1 MLYNKMNAVIAD
13 VCENLAEREELV
25 HTIALAL
32 LTGKNL
38 FVLGKPGQAKSQ
50 AIDMFR
56 SHIEGAKQFE
66 ILMSKGTDQEQ
77 LFGRLD
83 LASIIPGHVSRS
95 ALKNDNGYQKM
106 ADYMERLLSDAAK
119 DTDGANFF
127 TAASELQKRMETYR
141 KCLAELHSGIPE
153 MLTENKIPESHIC
166 FLDEI
171 FKSNDGVLNSL
182 LKALNERVYTN
193 EGVSVKIP
201 VISFF
206 SASNEIPNFNN
217 PEERSLRALYDRFD
231 FKVNTHNVKD
241 KASRMKILAMK
252 QDPANFVP
260 DGFQQIT
267 GTEITLEE
275 LFAMQEEVRTVKIP
289 DSINELADNI
299 LCELRRKDIPVSDR
313 IYFNFSPVV
322 QAEAWLNGRNT
333 VSPADMQA
341 LVNYLWDKPEQAE
354 VISEV
359 IKRLTENPLGD
370 KIDAILAA
378 AYQAQKTFEDASDK
392 NHALLALRNELLP
405 AYEQGVSL
413 KDDLPENDAA
423 IASVDGL
430 ITTLENISREAHA
443 KTSFTYVPLEEL
455 KAYKQMSA

>member
-1 MLYNKMNAVIAD
+1 MLNDTMNAVIDD

-32 LTGKNL
+32 LTEKNL

-50 AIDMFR
+50 AIDLFR
-56 SHIEGAKQFE
+56 AHISGAKQFE

-83 LASIIPGHVSRS
+83 LASIIPGHISHS
-95 ALKNDNGYQKM
+95 ALKNDDEYQKM
-106 ADYMERLLSDAAK
+106 AEYMERLLDDAAN
-119 DTDGANFF
+119 DADGTNYFA
-127 TAASELQKRMETYR
+127 AASELQQRMETYR

-201 VISFF
+201 VISFI

-217 PEERSLRALYDRFD
+217 PAEQSLRALYDRFD
-231 FKVNTHNVKD
+231 FKVNTRYVED
-241 KASRMKILAMK
+241 KANRMKILK
-252 QDPANFVP
+252 QKQSD
-260 DGFQQIT
+260 QQAPMQAVIS
-267 GTEITLEE
+267 LDE
-275 LFAMQEEVRTVKIP
+275 LYAMQSEVKTVKIP

-299 LCELRRKDIPVSDR
+299 LCELRRKDIAVTDR

-322 QAEAWLNGRNT
+322 QAEAWLNGRDT
-333 VSPADMQA
+333 VLPEDMKA

-354 VISEV
+354 IISEV
-359 IKRLTENPLGD
+359 IQRLTENPLGD
-370 KIDAILAA
+370 KLD
-378 AYQAQKTFEDASDK
+378 
-392 NHALLALRNELLP
+392 ALLAKAYQVQREFENAADKNQALLVLRNGLLP
-405 AYEQGVSL
+405 IYETGNAL
-413 KDDLPENDAA
+413 KDSLAENDAA
-423 IASVDGL
+423 RSSVDGFL
-430 ITTLENISREAHA
+430 DVLENISRDAHS
-443 KTSFTYVPLEEL
+443 KTAFTYVPLEEL
-455 KAYKQMSA
+455 KIYKSMNI

>member
-1 MLYNKMNAVIAD
+1 MLNDTMNAVIDD

-32 LTGKNL
+32 LTEKNL

-50 AIDMFR
+50 AIDLFR
-56 SHIEGAKQFE
+56 AHISGAKQFE

-83 LASIIPGHVSRS
+83 LASIIPGHISHS
-95 ALKNDNGYQKM
+95 ALKNDDEYQKM
-106 ADYMERLLSDAAK
+106 AEYMERLLDDIANDSDN
-119 DTDGANFF
+119 NFF
-127 TAASELQKRMETYR
+127 AAASELQQRMETYR

-201 VISFF
+201 VISFI

-217 PEERSLRALYDRFD
+217 PEEQSLRALYDRFD
-231 FKVNTHNVKD
+231 FKVNTQYVED
-241 KASRMKILAMK
+241 KANRMKILK
-252 QDPANFVP
+252 QKQND
-260 DGFQQIT
+260 QQAPMQAVIS
-267 GTEITLEE
+267 LDE
-275 LFAMQEEVRTVKIP
+275 LYAMQSEVKTVKIP

-299 LCELRRKDIPVSDR
+299 LCELRRKDIAVTDR

-322 QAEAWLNGRNT
+322 QAEAWLNGRDT
-333 VSPADMQA
+333 VLPEDMKA

-354 VISEV
+354 IISEV
-359 IKRLTENPLGD
+359 IQRLTENPLGD
-370 KIDAILAA
+370 KLD
-378 AYQAQKTFEDASDK
+378 
-392 NHALLALRNELLP
+392 ALLAKAYQVQREFENAADKNQALLVLRNGLLP
-405 AYEQGVSL
+405 IYETGNAL
-413 KDDLPENDAA
+413 KDSLAENDAA
-423 IASVDGL
+423 RSSVDGFL
-430 ITTLENISREAHA
+430 DVLENISRDAHS
-443 KTSFTYVPLEEL
+443 KTAFTYVPLEEL
-455 KAYKQMSA
+455 KIYKSMNI

>member
-1 MLYNKMNAVIAD
+1 MLNDKMNAVIDD

-25 HTIALAL
+25 HTIALVL

-50 AIDMFR
+50 AIDLFR
-56 SHIEGAKQFE
+56 AHISGAKQFE

-83 LASIIPGHVSRS
+83 LASIIPGHISHS
-95 ALKNDNGYQKM
+95 ALKNDSEYQKM
-106 ADYMERLLSDAAK
+106 AEYMERLLDDTANDSD
-119 DTDGANFF
+119 NHFF
-127 TAASELQKRMETYR
+127 AAASELQQRMETYR
-141 KCLAELHSGIPE
+141 KCLAELHSGVPE

-201 VISFF
+201 VISFV

-217 PEERSLRALYDRFD
+217 PEEQSLRALYDRFD
-231 FKVNTHNVKD
+231 FKVNTRYVED
-241 KASRMKILAMK
+241 KANRMKILK
-252 QDPANFVP
+252 QKQSNQQVP
-260 DGFQQIT
+260 MQAVVSLD
-267 GTEITLEE
+267 E
-275 LFAMQEEVRTVKIP
+275 LYAMQSEVKTVKIP

-299 LCELRRKDIPVSDR
+299 LCELRRKDIAVTDR

-322 QAEAWLNGRNT
+322 QAEAWLNGRDT
-333 VSPADMQA
+333 VLPEDMKA

-354 VISEV
+354 IISEV
-359 IKRLTENPLGD
+359 IQRLTENPLGD
-370 KIDAILAA
+370 KLD
-378 AYQAQKTFEDASDK
+378 
-392 NHALLALRNELLP
+392 ALLAKAYQLQREFENAADKNQALLVLRNGLLP
-405 AYEQGVSL
+405 IYETGNAL
-413 KDDLPENDAA
+413 KDDLAENDAA
-423 IASVDGL
+423 RSSVDGFL
-430 ITTLENISREAHA
+430 DVLENISRDAHS
-443 KTSFTYVPLEEL
+443 KTAFTYVPLEEL
-455 KAYKQMSA
+455 KIYKSMNI

>member
-1 MLYNKMNAVIAD
+1 MLNDKMNAVMAD
-13 VCENLAEREELV
+13 VCGSLAERDELV

-50 AIDMFR
+50 AIDLFR
-56 SHIEGAKQFE
+56 AHIRGAKQFE

-95 ALKNDNGYQKM
+95 VLNKDPKYAEMRRDLKALM
-106 ADYMERLLSDAAK
+106 
-119 DTDGANFF
+119 DGAQDDYQY
-127 TAASELQKRMETYR
+127 AELGELQGRMNRY
-141 KCLAELHSGIPE
+141 KAALALQYEGVPE

-182 LKALNERVYTN
+182 LKALNERTYTN
-193 EGVSVKIP
+193 EGVSVSIP

-217 PEERSLRALYDRFD
+217 PEEKSLRALYDRFD
-231 FKVNTHNVKD
+231 FKVNTHDVKD
-241 KASRMKILAMK
+241 KANRMKILAMK
-252 QDPANFVP
+252 QDPANDIP
-260 DGFQQIT
+260 NGFERISD
-267 GTEITLEE
+267 TEISLDE
-275 LFAMQEEVRTVKIP
+275 LYQMQEEVRNVKIP
-289 DSINELADNI
+289 GSINELADNI

-322 QAEAWLNGRNT
+322 QAEAWLSGRDT
-333 VSPADMQA
+333 VTPADMQA

-354 VISEV
+354 VIREV

-378 AYQAQKTFEDASDK
+378 AYQAQQAFEEAENK
-392 NHALLALRNELLP
+392 NHALLALRNALLT
-405 AYEQGVSL
+405 AYEQSVSL
-413 KDDLPENDAA
+413 KDGLSENDSARS
-423 IASVDGL
+423 SVEGL
-430 ITTLENISREAHA
+430 IGTLETVSREAHD
-443 KTSFTYVPLEEL
+443 KTGFTYVPLEEL
-455 KAYKQMSA
+455 KAYKQLSA

>member
-1 MLYNKMNAVIAD
+1 MLNDTMNAVIDD

-32 LTGKNL
+32 LTEKNL

-50 AIDMFR
+50 AIDLFR
-56 SHIEGAKQFE
+56 AHISGAKQFE

-83 LASIIPGHVSRS
+83 LASIIPGHISHS
-95 ALKNDNGYQKM
+95 ALKNDDEYQKM
-106 ADYMERLLSDAAK
+106 AEYMERLLDDIANDSDN
-119 DTDGANFF
+119 NFF
-127 TAASELQKRMETYR
+127 AAASELQQRMETYR

-201 VISFF
+201 VISFI

-217 PEERSLRALYDRFD
+217 QEEQSLRALYDRFD
-231 FKVNTHNVKD
+231 FKVNTQYVED
-241 KASRMKILAMK
+241 KANRMKILK
-252 QDPANFVP
+252 QKQND
-260 DGFQQIT
+260 QQAPMQAVIS
-267 GTEITLEE
+267 LDE
-275 LFAMQEEVRTVKIP
+275 LYAMQSEVKTVKIP

-299 LCELRRKDIPVSDR
+299 LCELRRKDIAVTDR

-322 QAEAWLNGRNT
+322 QAEAWLNGRDT
-333 VSPADMQA
+333 VLPEDMKA

-354 VISEV
+354 IISEV
-359 IKRLTENPLGD
+359 IQRLTENPLGD
-370 KIDAILAA
+370 KLD
-378 AYQAQKTFEDASDK
+378 
-392 NHALLALRNELLP
+392 ALLAKAYQVQREFENAADKNQALLVLRNGLLP
-405 AYEQGVSL
+405 IYETGNAL
-413 KDDLPENDAA
+413 KDSLAENDAA
-423 IASVDGL
+423 RSSVDGFL
-430 ITTLENISREAHA
+430 DVLENISRDAHS
-443 KTSFTYVPLEEL
+443 KTAFTYVPLEEL
-455 KAYKQMSA
+455 KIYKSMNI